1 VSRLTKLLVAAVLVA
16 PLAALAA
23 EEKPLAIG
31 PVNVSGMM
39 DAYYTLNLDQDQTYV
54 NPVRS
59 YDGSP
64 GFHFNMAE
72 LSLSMDAE
80 PAGFRLD
87 LVFGP
92 EAGLVSNLIVLQGYA
107 SFKLGPTLVEA
118 GRFVT
123 PAGFELFESTGNWL
137 YTRGL
142 IYTWA
147 VPSTHTGVRV
157 GYAINDQLT
166 ITGYLA
172 NSSDLYNNDDQVE
185 SPYKTG
191 IVSVVWANDATTVA
205 VNAFYTKPPG
215 SVDDDGFLID
225 VVATHSMGDL
235 SVNLSGDY
243 GTMLDASWT
252 ALGANARYAL
262 NDKWSVAGRFEYFD
276 DQDGARTFDTLNPVP
291 GTPLPVSIWDLT
303 AGVAYA
309 AGKHVTLKGEL
320 RYDNAD
326 EDIFGP
332 PGDPTD
338 SALTAHLA
346 ALASF

>member
-1 VSRLTKLLVAAVLVA
+1 VSRLTQIVVAAVLVA

-31 PVNVSGMM
+31 PVNVSGML
-39 DAYYTLNLDQDQTYV
+39 DAYYTVNLDQDQTYQ
-54 NPVRS
+54 NPVRA
-59 YDGSP
+59 YDGRP
-64 GFHFNMAE
+64 GFNFNMAE

-87 LVFGP
+87 LVYGP
-92 EAGLVSNLIVLQGYA
+92 EAIGVSNVLVLQGYA
-107 SFKLGPTLVEA
+107 SVKLGPTTLEA

-142 IYTWA
+142 IFTWA
-147 VPSTHTGVRV
+147 LPATHQGVRV
-157 GYAINDQLT
+157 GYAVNDQLT
-166 ITGYLA
+166 ITGYLT
-172 NSSDLYNNDDQVE
+172 NGSDLYNNEESFDP

-191 IVSVVWANDATTVA
+191 IVSAVWANDATTVA

-215 SVDDDGFLID
+215 TVDEDGFLLD
-225 VVATHSMGDL
+225 VVATHSFGDL

-243 GTMLDASWT
+243 GTMADASWV
-252 ALGANARYAL
+252 AFGAQAHYAL
-262 NDKWSVAGRFEYFD
+262 NDAWSVSGRFEYFD
-276 DQDGARTFDTLNPVP
+276 DQDGIRTGVVP
-291 GTPLPVSIWDLT
+291 GVSIWDLT
-303 AGVAYA
+303 AGA
-309 AGKHVTLKGEL
+309 AWTASKHVTFKGEVRL
-320 RYDNAD
+320 DNAD

-332 PGDPTD
+332 PTDPTG
-338 SALTAHLA
+338 SAITAHLA

>member
-1 VSRLTKLLVAAVLVA
+1 VSRLTQIVVAAVLVA

-31 PVNVSGMM
+31 PVNVSGML
-39 DAYYTLNLDQDQTYV
+39 DAYYTVNLDQDQTYV

-87 LVFGP
+87 LVYGP
-92 EAGLVSNLIVLQGYA
+92 EGVAVSNFLVLQGYA
-107 SFKLGPTLVEA
+107 SFKLGPTIVEA

-123 PAGFELFESTGNWL
+123 PAGFEVFESTGNWF

-142 IYTWA
+142 IYTFA

-157 GYAINDQLT
+157 GYAVNDQLT

-172 NSSDLYNNDDQVE
+172 NGGDLYNNDDFTE

-191 IVSVVWANDATTVA
+191 IVSAVWANDATTVA

-215 SVDDDGFLID
+215 FPDDDGFLLD
-225 VVATHSMGDL
+225 AVVTHSMGDL
-235 SVNLSGDY
+235 TLNVSGDY
-243 GTMLDASWT
+243 GSLLDGSWV
-252 ALGANARYAL
+252 AFGANAKYDL
-262 NDKWSVAGRFEYFD
+262 NAKWSVAGRFEYFD
-276 DQDGARTFDTLNPVP
+276 DQDGIRTGVVP
-291 GTPLPVSIWDLT
+291 GVSIWDLT
-303 AGVAYA
+303 AGA
-309 AGKHVTLKGEL
+309 AWTASKHVTFKGEVRL
-320 RYDNAD
+320 DNAD

-332 PGDPTD
+332 PTDPTG
-338 SALTAHLA
+338 SAITAHLA